1 MLQYTNVTKKFGE
14 NRAVDEVS
22 LEIPAGQ
29 MVGIIGASGAGKS
42 TLLRMTNRLT
52 NTSEGRIRFNDK
64 DVSSLKGS
72 ALREWQRS
80 CAMIFQQFNLVPRLD
95 VLMNVLLGRLN
106 HRPTLSSILGLFTE
120 RERAMAIS
128 ALERLGI
135 ERTAMQRAESLS
147 GGQQQRVAIA
157 RALMQ
162 EPQMILADEPIASLD
177 PRNAQIVMESLK
189 DINENEGITI
199 ITNLHTL
206 DTARAFCERII
217 GMHAGRVV
225 FDGTPE
231 ELTEAAARE
240 IYGADG
246 LEDAFSE
253 AITSTSLPG
262 GSANTKLPKFAEIKK
277 PAAKPAPA
285 LASVQ

>member
-64 DVSSLKGS
+64 DVSGLKGS

-262 GSANTKLPKFAEIKK
+262 GSTNTKLPKFAEIKK